1 MSGKNRYI
9 TDPSVI
15 NVYGLLMAELSAL
28 KAQFGL
34 SELSIV
40 IRDGKYFLVADGHYI
55 EITFVN
61 GKIIPMDV
69 WDNLQPRLGQ
79 LLEQNGYPTV
89 AQLGE
94 DANEDALGTFIFAN
108 MLGYILTHS
117 EADTDGIID
126 LKNEPILGG
135 VRNAQIYSKDENG
148 NLISL
153 NTYTDQNGRYSL
165 SPEQISS
172 LEQTNMVLVARG
184 GVDIVTGKPQSYD
197 FVARPGEAITRF
209 STEML
214 GLNLTIDEYLSAY
227 IYPITDTFFLDRN
240 LIPWSDIFSG
250 NGYVQS
256 EIYDTLNEF
265 FEISYNLFEDALLEA
280 KLLNS
285 EIDGN
290 AFFNSLMLNQP
301 SIEMFM
307 GDNYSEFEGALARIR
322 ENFLMDFLDFS
333 NSAKYDLQEFIT
345 DDPNLIKNFQELAN
359 NDMEDGAKILG
370 IDFNEDGFY
379 LNLNEAVP
387 PSYIGKEVIGAG
399 VNKSGDNIGQI
410 YLDVSDLS
418 PGFEIELYINGEL
431 AARSDPISEND
442 ILKKEYLFKSSSGQ
456 TQFSFDDVSGT
467 DGIPEIPYDNFAV
480 ISINTLLNNTSN
492 NIYHENEDFT
502 IYKW

>member
-1 MSGKNRYI
+1 
-9 TDPSVI
+9 
-15 NVYGLLMAELSAL
+15 
-28 KAQFGL
+28 
-34 SELSIV
+34 
-40 IRDGKYFLVADGHYI
+40 
-55 EITFVN
+55 
-61 GKIIPMDV
+61 
-69 WDNLQPRLGQ
+69 
-79 LLEQNGYPTV
+79 
-89 AQLGE
+89 
-94 DANEDALGTFIFAN
+94 
-108 MLGYILTHS
+108 
-117 EADTDGIID
+117 
-126 LKNEPILGG
+126 LGG

-165 SPEQISS
+165 TPEQISS

-184 GVDIVTGKPQSYD
+184 GVDIVTGKPQLYD

-240 LIPWSDIFSG
+240 LISWSDIFSG

-256 EIYDTLNEF
+256 EIYDTLHEF

-290 AFFNSLMLNQP
+290 AFFNSLTLNQP

-359 NDMEDGAKILG
+359 NDLEDGAKILG

-456 TQFSFDDVSGT
+456 TQFSFDDISGM